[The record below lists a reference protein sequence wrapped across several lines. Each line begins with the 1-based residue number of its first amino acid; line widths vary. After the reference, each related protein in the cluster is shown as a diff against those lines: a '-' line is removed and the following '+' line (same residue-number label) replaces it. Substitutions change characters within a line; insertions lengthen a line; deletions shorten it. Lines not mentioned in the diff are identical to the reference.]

1 MNHFIPE
8 NIVLSKSST
17 EIPYKPKRQNDR
29 GRLKHRGQRKL
40 LMNEILFLTKYG
52 HLSSIVVYAGAAPG
66 VHIPYLS
73 KLFPHHS
80 FTLFD
85 PNPYKFSK
93 DDDVSRISQIRGYF
107 SDDVAKA
114 FTHLHVLFI
123 SDIRTANY
131 QKQTPLE
138 NETSVL
144 GDIKNQIKWVH
155 LIKPLA
161 SMLKFRCLYPQGNET
176 NENLNENFNENFHLD
191 FTDFFGGPTVT
202 IYKQPWAGESSSE
215 TRVIFTGIPP
225 LYRYNNQWYENCM
238 YYYNNCIRSNTFDTK
253 FEIYIITEYIKN
265 AGYVGKTQQEI
276 INDINKLLGFL

>member
-8 NIVLSKSST
+8 NIILSKSSM
-17 EIPYKPKRQNDR
+17 ELPYKPKRQNDR

-85 PNPYKFSK
+85 PNPYQFSK

-107 SDDVAKA
+107 SDDIAKA

-155 LIKPLA
+155 LIKPVA
-161 SMLKFRCLYPQGNET
+161 TMLKFRCLYPQSTEINS
-176 NENLNENFNENFHLD
+176 NSNFSS
-191 FTDFFGGPTVT
+191 TDFFGGPTVI

-215 TRVIFTGIPP
+215 TRVTFSGSPP

-238 YYYNNCIRSNTFDTK
+238 YYHNNYIRSNTFDTK
-253 FEIYIITEYIKN
+253 FELYIITEYVKN
-265 AGYVGKTQQEI
+265 IGYIGKTQQEI
-276 INDINKLLGFL
+276 INDINKILGSL